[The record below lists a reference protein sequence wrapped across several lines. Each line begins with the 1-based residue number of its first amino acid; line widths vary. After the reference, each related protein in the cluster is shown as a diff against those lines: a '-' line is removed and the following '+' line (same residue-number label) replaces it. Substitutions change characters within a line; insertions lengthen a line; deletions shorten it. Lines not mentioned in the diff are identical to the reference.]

1 MGLALYFLGLGAF
14 FALLGAF
21 MRWSNG
27 SGPVS
32 PGVQDLTGGLKL
44 WPLFWYGGLALIP
57 VGVVVGLVEAV
68 G

>member
-1 MGLALYFLGLGAF
+1 
-14 FALLGAF
+14 
-21 MRWSNG
+21 
-27 SGPVS
+27 VS
-32 PGVQDLTGGLKL
+32 PGVQDASVGLKM